1 MDGSALAGGAMQE
14 VTGMESL
21 QGFSGLEFSPQQPAT
36 IDFSSAYKS
45 ESVWP

>member
-1 MDGSALAGGAMQE
+1 MDGAALAGGAVQE
-14 VTGMESL
+14 GMGVESL
-21 QGFSGLEFSPQQPAT
+21 QGFSVLEFSPQQTAT